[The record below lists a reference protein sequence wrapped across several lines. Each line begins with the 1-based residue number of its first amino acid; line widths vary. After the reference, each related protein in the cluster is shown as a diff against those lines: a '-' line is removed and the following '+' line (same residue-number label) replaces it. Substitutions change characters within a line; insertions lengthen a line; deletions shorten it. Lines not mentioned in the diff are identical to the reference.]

1 MSYITTKRMA
11 LLGLACAG
19 SLGLAGCG
27 SLHDVDYKWCE
38 PEPVKPVV
46 TTEKVS
52 LKADALFAFDRSGIN
67 DMLPKGRAELD
78 ELAAALRNG
87 YARIDSMTLVGHTD
101 RLGSESYNQRLSE
114 ARAAT
119 VKQYLQQRGVTAP
132 MATSGRGETQPVTTD
147 CKGSQ
152 PTQAL
157 KACLQ
162 PDRRVDV
169 EISGVRKPR

>member
-1 MSYITTKRMA
+1 MNHAAKNRRLAMLS
-11 LLGLACAG
+11 LACA
-19 SLGLAGCG
+19 STLVLAGCG
-27 SLHDVDYKWCE
+27 SMRDVDYRWCE
-38 PEPVKPVV
+38 QTPAKPVV

-78 ELAAALRNG
+78 TLADALRSG

-101 RLGSESYNQRLSE
+101 RLGSATYNQRLSE
-114 ARAAT
+114 ARAQT
-119 VKQYLQQRGVTAP
+119 VKHYLQQRGVSASMT
-132 MATSGRGETQPVTTD
+132 TYGRGETQPITTD
-147 CKGSQ
+147 CKGTQ
-152 PTQAL
+152 PTPAL

-169 EISGVRKPR
+169 EIVGVRK